1 MALDEKRFQ
10 TLAEDTLDQL
20 LAAIEEACADRAEV
34 EFEGGILTVA
44 PTTGGQFV
52 VNRHGPTRQIWLSSP
67 QSGAWHFAWDEGAA
81 TWRSTRGLE
90 TLVEVLERDLGQ
102 ALGQKVA
109 LG

>member
-1 MALDEKRFQ
+1 MALDDRTFAALADR
-10 TLAEDTLDQL
+10 TLNRV
-20 LAAIEEACADRAEV
+20 LAAVEAAEPDADGELRD
-34 EFEGGILTVA
+34 GILTLEIDEIG
-44 PTTGGQFV
+44 TFV
-52 VNRHGPTRQIWLSSP
+52 INKHGPNREVWLSSP
-67 QSGAWHFAWDEGAA
+67 RSGAWHFAWDEGAV